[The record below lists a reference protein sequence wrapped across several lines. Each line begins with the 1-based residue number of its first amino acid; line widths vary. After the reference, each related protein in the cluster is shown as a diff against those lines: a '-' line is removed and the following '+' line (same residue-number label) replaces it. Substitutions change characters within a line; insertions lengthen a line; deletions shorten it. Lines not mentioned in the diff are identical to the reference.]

1 MLDSHQAKRT
11 AALCGSFLQRAGK
24 RGVTTEPM
32 TVLPPWLQPDR
43 MPSVTP
49 SQPRLKIGLSACF
62 SHADPGRP
70 LFTNKTLQYVEQS
83 IAHWIMSAGALV
95 VMVPCPTG
103 ETARGDVTLKH
114 YAEWLDGVVMHGG
127 ADVWPGSYGEAPLKD
142 AWLGDRVRDLYDLA
156 VVEAF
161 EQAGKPIFGVCR
173 GLQLINV
180 AFGGTLYQ
188 DIETQHPG
196 ALQHRNA
203 STYDQHFHEV
213 DIVPGTQ
220 LARLYPGQPRVTVNS
235 IHHQGIKNLAP
246 GFDIEAWSYPDGV
259 PEAIRRN
266 PSHGRGY
273 IAATQ
278 WHPEFRASAAVTL
291 DDSPLLH
298 DFLAACSRARVLPR
312 PGHSPLQIRDRAE
325 RLLRRALLRRR

>member
-1 MLDSHQAKRT
+1 
-11 AALCGSFLQRAGK
+11 
-24 RGVTTEPM
+24 M
-32 TVLPPWLQPDR
+32 TLFNE
-43 MPSVTP
+43 
-49 SQPRLKIGLSACF
+49 RLKIGLSACF
-62 SHADPGRP
+62 SHADPMRP
-70 LFTNKTLQYVEQS
+70 LFTGKTLQYVEQS
-83 IAHWIMSAGALV
+83 IAHWLMSAGALV

-103 ETARGDVTLKH
+103 ETARGDVSLAH

-127 ADVWPGSYGEAPLKD
+127 ADVWPGSYGEQPLQP

-196 ALQHRNA
+196 AMQHRNPI
-203 STYDQHFHEV
+203 TYDQHFHGL
-213 DIVPGTQ
+213 DIVSGSH
-220 LARLYPGQPRVTVNS
+220 LSRLYPGQRRVTVNS

-246 GFDIEAWSYPDGV
+246 GFDVEAWSWPDGV
-259 PEAIRRN
+259 PEAIRRSPN
-266 PSHGRGY
+266 RGRGY

-278 WHPEFRASAAVTL
+278 WHPEFRAKENPALL
-291 DDSPLLH
+291 DDTPLLH
-298 DFLAACSRARVLPR
+298 DFLIACHQARSRPLP
-312 PGHSPLQIRDRAE
+312 GISPLQIRDRAT
-325 RLLRRALLRRR
+325 RLLRQALLRRFD

>member
-1 MLDSHQAKRT
+1 MSASK
-11 AALCGSFLQRAGK
+11 
-24 RGVTTEPM
+24 
-32 TVLPPWLQPDR
+32 
-43 MPSVTP
+43 
-49 SQPRLKIGLSACF
+49 RLKIGLSACF
-62 SHADPGRP
+62 SHADPERS

-83 IAHWIMSAGALV
+83 IAHWIMSAGAMV

-103 ETARGDVTLKH
+103 ETARGDVTLAH

-127 ADVWPGSYGEAPLKD
+127 ADVWPGSYGEVPLKD

-196 ALQHRNA
+196 AQQHRNA
-203 STYDQHFHEV
+203 VTYDQHMHEIE
-213 DIVPGTQ
+213 IVPGS
-220 LARLYPGQPRVTVNS
+220 RLSGMYPR
-235 IHHQGIKNLAP
+235 HHQGIKNLAP
-246 GFDIEAWSYPDGV
+246 GFEIEAWSHPDGV
-259 PEAIRRN
+259 PEAIRRRAMR
-266 PSHGRGY
+266 GRGY

-278 WHPEFRASAAVTL
+278 WHPEFRTADSPTL
-291 DDSPLLH
+291 DDTPILH
-298 DFLAACSRARVLPR
+298 DFLAACSMTKVRPL
-312 PGHSPLQIRDRAE
+312 PGHSPFQIRDRAA
-325 RLLRRALLRRR
+325 RMLRQALLLRR

>member
-1 MLDSHQAKRT
+1 
-11 AALCGSFLQRAGK
+11 
-24 RGVTTEPM
+24 M
-32 TVLPPWLQPDR
+32 TNAPE
-43 MPSVTP
+43 
-49 SQPRLKIGLSACF
+49 RLKIGLSACF
-62 SHADPGRP
+62 SHADAQRP
-70 LFTNKTLQYVEQS
+70 LFTGKTLQYVEQS

-103 ETARGDVTLKH
+103 ETARGDVTLAH
-114 YAEWLDGVVMHGG
+114 YAQWLDGVVMHGG
-127 ADVWPGSYGEAPLKD
+127 ADVWPGSYGEEPLKD

-203 STYDQHFHEV
+203 ITYDQHFHEV
-213 DIVPGTQ
+213 DIVAGTR
-220 LARLYPGQPRVTVNS
+220 LARLYPGLPRVTVNS
-235 IHHQGIKNLAP
+235 IHHQGIKRIAP

-259 PEAIRRN
+259 PEAIRR
-266 PSHGRGY
+266 SAHQGRGY

-278 WHPEFRASAAVTL
+278 WHPEFRATGEGRML
-291 DDSPLLH
+291 DDTPLLQ
-298 DFLAACSRARVLPR
+298 DFLAACARARILPA
-312 PGHSPLQIRDRAE
+312 PSHSPFQIRDRAS
-325 RLLRRALLRRR
+325 RLLRRALLRNWR